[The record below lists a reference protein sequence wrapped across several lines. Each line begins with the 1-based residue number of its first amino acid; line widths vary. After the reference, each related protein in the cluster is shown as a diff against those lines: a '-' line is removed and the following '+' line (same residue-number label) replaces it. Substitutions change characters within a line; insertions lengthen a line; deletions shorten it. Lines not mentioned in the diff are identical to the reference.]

1 LNVRRGREFVAMAS
15 QPGGFV
21 DKSFE
26 PRTLDEHDLSRGLRV
41 STGHID

>member
-1 LNVRRGREFVAMAS
+1 MAS

-41 STGHID
+41 STGHIDRTNRVDKDFL

>member
-1 LNVRRGREFVAMAS
+1 MAS

-26 PRTLDEHDLSRGLRV
+26 PRTLDEHDLSRGRASQQAI
-41 STGHID
+41 STDRIALIEIFYK